1 MTTKNQQN
9 VLATMLASQVDDM
22 RNGRPP
28 SPFGFLHQLQQAAA
42 VTPTKPARKTHNP
55 RPPGKPQPGSATTAV
70 LAELQRT
77 GAALTEAQLIW
88 VTKRS
93 HSAVSW
99 SLIRLVGWKLVEKIP
114 DPNRHQRYCRY
125 RAVKTGGGDGQR

>member
-9 VLATMLASQVDDM
+9 VLASMLASQVEDM

-28 SPFGFLHQLQQAAA
+28 SPFGFLQQLQQAAA
-42 VTPTKPARKTHNP
+42 VTSTKPARKTHNP

-77 GAALTEAQLIW
+77 GAALSEAQIRW
-88 VTKRS
+88 VTGRS

-99 SLIRLVGWKLVEKIP
+99 ALLRLVGWGLVAKIA
-114 DPNRHQRYCRY
+114 DPNRHARYFRY
-125 RAVKTGGGDGQR
+125 RAVKTGGGDGQ